1 MKQKIL
7 ELKKKTSL
15 YEIALD
21 IGISEAT
28 LYNYV
33 NDYKKISEKSVDKIR
48 KYFRKREEKN
58 ENTTNYEQNTF
69 FRESRK

>member
-1 MKQKIL
+1 MKVDIL
-7 ELKKKTSL
+7 NLKKKMSL

-33 NDYKKISEKSVDKIR
+33 NDYKKISKKSVEKI
-48 KYFRKREEKN
+48 KEYSLK
-58 ENTTNYEQNTF
+58 
-69 FRESRK
+69 

>member
-1 MKQKIL
+1 MKGEIL
-7 ELKKKTSL
+7 KLKKKESL

-33 NDYKKISEKSVDKIR
+33 NDYKKISEKSIDKIR
-48 KYFRKREEKN
+48 EYFRKREEKN
-58 ENTTNYEQNTF
+58 ENTTYY
-69 FRESRK
+69 K

>member
-1 MKQKIL
+1 MKGEIL
-7 ELKKKTSL
+7 KLKKKESL

-33 NDYKKISEKSVDKIR
+33 NDYKKISEKSIDKIR
-48 KYFRKREEKN
+48 EYFRKREEKN
-58 ENTTNYEQNTF
+58 ENTTYYE
-69 FRESRK
+69 